1 MILLKINSVNI
12 LLKEQQMLI
21 PTNSDRPMFKRFHE
35 FVIEQNNGNTEASE
49 QTLYDVAYSLF
60 YESHALKGERDRAF
74 QSLGR
79 TNALFAK
86 SEEQNEQLKAELK
99 QKSEKLGEMVSDY
112 VIALDEIN
120 ELKKEN
126 AELKSKLSLKE
137 QK

>member
-1 MILLKINSVNI
+1 
-12 LLKEQQMLI
+12 MLI
-21 PTNSDRPMFKRFHE
+21 PTNSDRPMFKRFQE
-35 FVIEQNNGNTEASE
+35 FVIEQNSGNTEANE

-60 YESHALKGERDRAF
+60 YESHTLRGERDRAF

-86 SEEQNEQLKAELK
+86 IEEQNEQLKAEIEQRS
-99 QKSEKLGEMVSDY
+99 QKFEKLASNY
-112 VIALDEIN
+112 VALCDEID

>member
-1 MILLKINSVNI
+1 
-12 LLKEQQMLI
+12 MLI
-21 PTNSDRPMFKRFHE
+21 PTNSERPMFKRFHE
-35 FVIEQNNGNTEASE
+35 FVIEQNNGNTEADE

-86 SEEQNEQLKAELK
+86 SEEQNEQLKTEIEQAK
-99 QKSEKLGEMVSDY
+99 AKFEKLASNY
-112 VIALDEIN
+112 VALCDEN
-120 ELKKEN
+120 D
-126 AELKSKLSLKE
+126 ELKSKLSLKE

>member
-1 MILLKINSVNI
+1 
-12 LLKEQQMLI
+12 MLI

-79 TNALFAK
+79 TNALFTK
-86 SEEQNEQLKAELK
+86 LEEQNEQLKAELK

-112 VIALDEIN
+112 VIALDEID

-126 AELKSKLSLKE
+126 AELKSKLSLKGL
-137 QK
+137 K

>member
-1 MILLKINSVNI
+1 
-12 LLKEQQMLI
+12 MLI

-86 SEEQNEQLKAELK
+86 REEQNEQLKAEIEQAK
-99 QKSEKLGEMVSDY
+99 AKFEKLASNYVTLCDEMTSY
-112 VIALDEIN
+112 
-120 ELKKEN
+120 KK
-126 AELKSKLSLKE
+126 KMQS
-137 QK
+137 

>member
-1 MILLKINSVNI
+1 
-12 LLKEQQMLI
+12 MLI
-21 PTNSDRPMFKRFHE
+21 LANQDRPMFKRFHE

-74 QSLGR
+74 QSLGK

-86 SEEQNEQLKAELK
+86 SEEQNEQLRAEIEQTKAK
-99 QKSEKLGEMVSDY
+99 FEKLASNY
-112 VIALDEIN
+112 VALCDEN
-120 ELKKEN
+120 D
-126 AELKSKLSLKE
+126 ELKSKLSLKE

>member
-1 MILLKINSVNI
+1 
-12 LLKEQQMLI
+12 MLI

-35 FVIEQNNGNTEASE
+35 FIIEQNNGNTEASE

-86 SEEQNEQLKAELK
+86 SEEQNEQLKAKIEQAK
-99 QKSEKLGEMVSDY
+99 AKFEKLASNY
-112 VIALDEIN
+112 VALCDEN
-120 ELKKEN
+120 D
-126 AELKSKLSLKE
+126 ELKSKLSLKE

>member
-1 MILLKINSVNI
+1 
-12 LLKEQQMLI
+12 MLI

-35 FVIEQNNGNTEASE
+35 FVIEQNNSNTEASE

-60 YESHALKGERDRAF
+60 YESHTLRSERDRAY

-79 TNALFAK
+79 ANALFAK
-86 SEEQNEQLKAELK
+86 SKEQNEQLRAELE
-99 QKSEKLGEMVSDY
+99 QKSEKLGEITTDY
-112 VIALDEIN
+112 VTALDEID
-120 ELKKEN
+120 ELQKEN

>member
-1 MILLKINSVNI
+1 
-12 LLKEQQMLI
+12 MLI

-35 FVIEQNNGNTEASE
+35 FVIEQNNGNTEAGE

-60 YESHALKGERDRAF
+60 YESHALRSERDRAF

-86 SEEQNEQLKAELK
+86 LEEQNEQSKAELK
-99 QKSEKLGEMVSDY
+99 QAKAKFEKLASNY
-112 VIALDEIN
+112 VALCDEID

>member
-1 MILLKINSVNI
+1 
-12 LLKEQQMLI
+12 MLI

-60 YESHALKGERDRAF
+60 YESHALRSE
-74 QSLGR
+74 
-79 TNALFAK
+79 NARVLMHNGKFHAQNVEL
-86 SEEQNEQLKAELK
+86 EEQNEQLRAEIEQRNRK
-99 QKSEKLGEMVSDY
+99 FEKLASNY
-112 VIALDEIN
+112 VALCDEID
-120 ELKKEN
+120 ELQREN

>member
-1 MILLKINSVNI
+1 
-12 LLKEQQMLI
+12 MLI

-35 FVIEQNNGNTEASE
+35 FVIEQNNGNTEADE

-86 SEEQNEQLKAELK
+86 SEEQNEQLKTEIEQAK
-99 QKSEKLGEMVSDY
+99 AKFEKLASNY
-112 VIALDEIN
+112 VALCDEN
-120 ELKKEN
+120 D
-126 AELKSKLSLKE
+126 ELKSKLSLKE

>member
-1 MILLKINSVNI
+1 
-12 LLKEQQMLI
+12 MLI

-60 YESHALKGERDRAF
+60 YESHALRSE
-74 QSLGR
+74 
-79 TNALFAK
+79 NARVLMHNGKFHTQNAEL
-86 SEEQNEQLKAELK
+86 EEQNEQLKVEIEQRNK
-99 QKSEKLGEMVSDY
+99 KFEKLASNY
-112 VIALDEIN
+112 VALCD
-120 ELKKEN
+120 EN

>member
-1 MILLKINSVNI
+1 
-12 LLKEQQMLI
+12 MLI
-21 PTNSDRPMFKRFHE
+21 PTNSDRPVIKRFHE

-60 YESHALKGERDRAF
+60 YESHALRSERDRAY

-79 TNALFAK
+79 ANALFAK
-86 SEEQNEQLKAELK
+86 SEEQNEQLRAEIE
-99 QKSEKLGEMVSDY
+99 QKSEKLGEMATDY
-112 VIALDEIN
+112 VIALDEID

-137 QK
+137 QKWS

>member
-1 MILLKINSVNI
+1 
-12 LLKEQQMLI
+12 MLI
-21 PTNSDRPMFKRFHE
+21 PTNSDRPVIKRFHE

-79 TNALFAK
+79 TNALFTK
-86 SEEQNEQLKAELK
+86 LEEQNEQLRAEIEQRNRK
-99 QKSEKLGEMVSDY
+99 FEKLASNY
-112 VIALDEIN
+112 VALCDEID

-126 AELKSKLSLKE
+126 AELKSKLSLKG
-137 QK
+137 QKWS

>member
-1 MILLKINSVNI
+1 
-12 LLKEQQMLI
+12 MLI
-21 PTNSDRPMFKRFHE
+21 PTNSDKPMFKRFHE

-49 QTLYDVAYSLF
+49 QVLYDVAYSLF
-60 YESHALKGERDRAF
+60 YESHALRSERDRAY

-79 TNALFAK
+79 ANALFAK
-86 SEEQNEQLKAELK
+86 SEEQNEQLRAEIE
-99 QKSEKLGEMVSDY
+99 QKSEKLGEMATDY
-112 VIALDEIN
+112 VIARDEID

>member
-1 MILLKINSVNI
+1 
-12 LLKEQQMLI
+12 MLI

-35 FVIEQNNGNTEASE
+35 FVIEQNNGNTGASE

-79 TNALFAK
+79 INALFAK
-86 SEEQNEQLKAELK
+86 LEEQNEQLKAEIEQAK
-99 QKSEKLGEMVSDY
+99 AKFEKLASNY
-112 VIALDEIN
+112 VVLCDEID
-120 ELKKEN
+120 
-126 AELKSKLSLKE
+126 ELKSKLSLKE

>member
-1 MILLKINSVNI
+1 
-12 LLKEQQMLI
+12 MLI

-79 TNALFAK
+79 AK
-86 SEEQNEQLKAELK
+86 RFICQTRGAKRAIKRRARTS
-99 QKSEKLGEMVSDY
+99 
-112 VIALDEIN
+112 
-120 ELKKEN
+120 
-126 AELKSKLSLKE
+126 KSKV
-137 QK
+137 